1 MRKFFKLLTS
11 KFFVVALILLVEIAL
26 IPTAIIL
33 LAASLPKFGTY
44 FFGFIHIL
52 DFILVLYIIN
62 SEINAEY
69 KIAWIVVIL
78 FFPPFGATLF
88 FIFRKRKN
96 PRRKLKRR
104 LMHDF
109 PQMAKMYRRQTD
121 ADCKFMQMG
130 GFAFQCAE
138 YLRHESA
145 LPATD
150 CYECKYFATGEA
162 YAAQL
167 EQELARAEKFIL
179 LEYFVI
185 SEGKFWDRIHKILKE
200 KADAGVDVRV
210 IYDDIGSLLGI
221 PSDFAARL
229 EKEGIRCLCFNR
241 FRPVLDVAQNNR
253 THRKIA
259 VIDGVTAFTGGINIA
274 DEYTNEKT
282 LHGHWKDTGVMVRG
296 RAAQNFT
303 AMFLQLW
310 ELKNKEIK
318 SNPDE
323 GQYDKF
329 LTDCPE
335 GKYACLPF
343 SDSPF
348 EGKHNICESLYI
360 KTIYNAKKYVY
371 INTPYLIL
379 DGEMKKALVTAAHS
393 GVDVRIT
400 IPFIPDKK
408 YVYAVTKAFYTP
420 LIKEGIR
427 IYLYRP
433 GFIHAKSI
441 VSDGKYCIIGSSNMD
456 FRSFYLHCECN
467 IMFFDEEICEELE
480 EDYLRVCTEC
490 ELMTESKSKT
500 NIFRKIYRSILRVFA
515 PLM

>member
-1 MRKFFKLLTS
+1 MRKFFKLFTS
-11 KFFVVALILLVEIAL
+11 KFFLVALLLLLEIAVVPATL
-26 IPTAIIL
+26 IWLSLQFPTV
-33 LAASLPKFGTY
+33 GTY
-44 FFGFIHIL
+44 VSIVFTVIDI
-52 DFILVLYIIN
+52 ILVLYIIN

-69 KIAWIVVIL
+69 KIAWIVPIL
-78 FFPPFGATLF
+78 LIPPVGACLYL
-88 FIFRKRKN
+88 IFRRRVK
-96 PRRKLKRR
+96 PRRKLKKR
-104 LMHDF
+104 LMHEL
-109 PQMAKMYRRQTD
+109 PEIVKLYERQPA
-121 ADCKFMQMG
+121 ADCRFLELG
-130 GFAFQCAE
+130 EFAAQCAE
-138 YLRHESA
+138 FVRKESA

-150 CYECKYFATGEA
+150 CYEYKYFSSGEE
-162 YAAQL
+162 YSAQL
-167 EQELARAEKFIL
+167 EKELAAAQKYIF
-179 LEYFVI
+179 LEFFVI
-185 SEGKFWDRIHKILKE
+185 SEGKFWGRVHKILKE

-221 PSDFAARL
+221 PHDFAARL

-253 THRKIA
+253 THRKIV

-274 DEYTNEKT
+274 DEYTNEIT

-310 ELKNKEIK
+310 ELKNSEDNTPETSYEKYR
-318 SNPDE
+318 SAA
-323 GQYDKF
+323 
-329 LTDCPE
+329 PE

-348 EGKHNICESLYI
+348 DGGHNICESLYL

-379 DGEMKKALVTAAHS
+379 DDEMKKALVTAAHS

-400 IPFIPDKK
+400 VPAVPDKK

-427 IYLYRP
+427 IYRYTP

-441 VSDGKYCIIGSSNMD
+441 VTDGGVCIIGSSNMD

-467 IMFFDEEICEELE
+467 IMFFDREIADDLY
-480 EDYLRVCTEC
+480 EDYLHVCAES
-490 ELMTESKSKT
+490 ELMTEKSSKSSLP
-500 NIFRKIYRSILRVFA
+500 RKIYRSVLRVFA

>member
-11 KFFVVALILLVEIAL
+11 KFFIVALLLLIEIAL

-33 LAASLPKFGTY
+33 LAARFPGLGGY
-44 FFGFIHIL
+44 FYGIL
-52 DFILVLYIIN
+52 IVINVILVLYIIN

-78 FFPPFGATLF
+78 LLPLLGATLYL
-88 FIFRKRKN
+88 IFRRRKN

-109 PQMAKMYRRQTD
+109 PKMAKLYQRQKD
-121 ADCKFMQMG
+121 ADCKFMEMG

-138 YLRHESA
+138 FLKNESN

-150 CYECKYFATGEA
+150 CYEYKYFATGEE
-162 YAAQL
+162 YGAQL
-167 EQELARAEKFIL
+167 EEELSKAQKFIL

-221 PSDFAARL
+221 PYDFAAKL

-259 VIDGVTAFTGGINIA
+259 VIDGVTAFTGGINLA

-310 ELKNKEIK
+310 ELKESQDN
-318 SNPDE
+318 SPASD
-323 GQYDKF
+323 YDKF
-329 LTDCPE
+329 VTDCPE

-348 EGKHNICESLYI
+348 DGGHNICESLYI

-371 INTPYLIL
+371 INTPYLII
-379 DGEMKKALVTAAHS
+379 DGEMKKALVTAARS

-400 IPFIPDKK
+400 VPHIPDKK

-427 IYLYRP
+427 IYRYTP

-467 IMFFDEEICEELE
+467 IMFFDREICEDLE
-480 EDYLRVCTEC
+480 EDYLRVCAES
-490 ELMTESKSKT
+490 ELMTEKKSKT
-500 NIFRKIYRSILRVFA
+500 NIFRKIYRSVLRVFA